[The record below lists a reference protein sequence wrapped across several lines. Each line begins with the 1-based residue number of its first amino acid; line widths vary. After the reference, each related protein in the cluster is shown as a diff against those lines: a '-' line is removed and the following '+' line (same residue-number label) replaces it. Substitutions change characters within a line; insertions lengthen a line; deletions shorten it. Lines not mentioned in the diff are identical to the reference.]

1 MCNMAPS
8 CVHGGCWV
16 LVAATNKAG
25 LPLAPEPRPT
35 MVTHMSVKVQKHP
48 YNPVSSRA
56 QGQPRLGLNLQ
67 TL

>member
-1 MCNMAPS
+1 
-8 CVHGGCWV
+8 